1 MGNIHTCGP
10 NECIVISGGCFGS
23 TGKNMVTGSWAWAWW
38 LVTDVQKMSLE
49 VMTLN
54 PVCDN
59 VETKQGVPLTVTGVA
74 QVKIMKDEALLSVAA
89 EQFLGKNEAEI
100 TDTILQTLEG
110 HLRAILGTLTVEEVY
125 KDRDQ
130 FADLVRQI
138 ASPDVGR
145 MGIEILSFTI
155 KDVYDNVEYL
165 ASLGKT
171 QTAVVK
177 RDAEIGVAQANRD
190 AGIREAECEKS
201 AMDIKYS
208 TDTKIEDNSRGFK
221 MQKANFDT
229 EVNTAK
235 AEAQMAYELQAAKIQ
250 QRIRNEE
257 IQIQVVERRKQ
268 IEIEEQ
274 EIMRKEK
281 ELIST
286 VRLPAE
292 AEAYK
297 VQTVAEGMR
306 TKTVEAAR
314 ADGEKIRLI
323 GAAEAKAVEAVG
335 RAEAESMRMK
345 ASAYKQYGDAA
356 IMSLV
361 LEALPQI
368 AAEIAA
374 PLAKTDEI
382 VLIGGSDRTTD
393 EINKLVGSLP
403 PAIQALTGIDLTGA
417 LGKIPGAVMTR

>member
-1 MGNIHTCGP
+1 
-10 NECIVISGGCFGS
+10 
-23 TGKNMVTGSWAWAWW
+23 
-38 LVTDVQKMSLE
+38 
-49 VMTLN
+49 MTLN

-208 TDTKIEDNSRGFK
+208 TDTKIEDNSRAFK

-368 AAEIAA
+368 AAEVAA

>member
-1 MGNIHTCGP
+1 
-10 NECIVISGGCFGS
+10 
-23 TGKNMVTGSWAWAWW
+23 MVTGSWAWAWW

-74 QVKIMKDEALLSVAA
+74 QVKIMKNPELLGIAA
-89 EQFLGKNEAEI
+89 EQFLGKREDEI

-130 FADLVRQI
+130 FANLVREI
-138 ASPDVGR
+138 AAPDVGR

-274 EIMRKEK
+274 EIKRKEK

-297 VQTVAEGMR
+297 VQTVAEGNR

-323 GAAEAKAVEAVG
+323 GGAEAKAVEAVG

-368 AAEIAA
+368 AAEVAA

-403 PAIQALTGIDLTGA
+403 PAIQALSGVDITGA

>member
-1 MGNIHTCGP
+1 
-10 NECIVISGGCFGS
+10 
-23 TGKNMVTGSWAWAWW
+23 
-38 LVTDVQKMSLE
+38 
-49 VMTLN
+49 MTLN

-221 MQKANFDT
+221 MQKTNFDT

-281 ELIST
+281 ELTAT
-286 VRLPAE
+286 VKLPAE

-297 VQTVAEGMR
+297 VQTVAEGQR

-323 GAAEAKAVEAVG
+323 GAAEARSVEAVG
-335 RAEAESMRMK
+335 RAEAERMRMK

-356 IMSLV
+356 ILALV

-368 AAEIAA
+368 AAEVSA

-382 VLIGGSDRTTD
+382 VLIGGTDRTTS
-393 EINKLVGSLP
+393 EISKLVGSLP
-403 PAIQALTGIDLTGA
+403 PAIQALTGVDLTGV
-417 LGKIPGAVMTR
+417 LGKIPGATMVKP